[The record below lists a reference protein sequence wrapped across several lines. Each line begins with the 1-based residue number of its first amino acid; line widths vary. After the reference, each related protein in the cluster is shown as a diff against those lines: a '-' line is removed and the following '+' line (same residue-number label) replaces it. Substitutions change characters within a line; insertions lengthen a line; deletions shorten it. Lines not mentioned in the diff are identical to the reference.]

1 MLKCSQCRQ
10 YYVPGFLDCQ
20 CRAAPQADPADG
32 AGLDVRG
39 APAAPRPRLLPPPEV
54 KPDPPALLERQIRG
68 RPIRF

>member
-1 MLKCSQCRQ
+1 MLKCSQCGQ

-32 AGLDVRG
+32 ARRHVRG
-39 APAAPRPRLLPPPEV
+39 ALAAPRPLLPPPQEV
-54 KPDPPALLERQIRG
+54 KPDPPALLKRQIRG